1 MKWSMRRKP
10 RRPLNPWRVM
20 VLLLLIAFGV
30 YLNQSVVPA
39 MSLPFVPTPTPT
51 PNPEAVMNEARN
63 FFAQGKLARAIQAY
77 QSAIL
82 ADPRNPALFIE
93 LARVQML
100 SGAFEAALTSAQNA
114 LLLNP
119 NNPQAMAWEAWALHR
134 LDRTEEAITA
144 VRQALQEDPN
154 LGLAHAVYAEILAD
168 QGSYTRAD
176 EEIGMALD
184 LAPDSMEIRAIYGY
198 VLYTEGH
205 LERAA
210 EAYQQAIAKNKYI
223 PEWHLQLGLIYRLLG
238 QRQGDPDLLDQAIE
252 EFLTANT
259 LDPPNPLPDT
269 YIART
274 YAALGEFGKAL
285 QYAADAVK
293 EAPTDPY
300 MHGNYGVMLY
310 KNGKYADAV
319 RELALVVHGGLTAD
333 GVAVEGL
340 PLNYGRVAEYYF
352 TYGWALLRLRRCD
365 EAVPIFQAILNT
377 IPADQISVEN
387 AQAGLKTCREWALTT
402 QPNLTGTP
410 AGTPVPG
417 ETTPPPTFT
426 PTPQP

>member
-30 YLNQSVVPA
+30 YLNQVVVPTLP
-39 MSLPFVPTPTPT
+39 SPFVPTPTPT
-51 PNPEAVMNEARN
+51 PNPEAVMNEARRL
-63 FFAQGKLARAIQAY
+63 FAQGKLARAIETY
-77 QSAIL
+77 QGAIL

-100 SGAFEAALTSAQNA
+100 SGAVEASLTSAQNA

-119 NNPQAMAWEAWALHR
+119 NNPQALTWQAWALHR
-134 LDRTEEAITA
+134 LGRTEEALVA
-144 VRQALQEDPN
+144 VRQALEADPN

-168 QGSYTRAD
+168 QGNYTRAD
-176 EEIGMALD
+176 EEIRTALD
-184 LAPDSMEIRAIYGY
+184 LAPNSMEVHAVYGY
-198 VLYTEGH
+198 VLYVESY

-210 EAYQQAIAKNKYI
+210 KEYQQAIAGNKYI

-238 QRQGDPDLLDQAIE
+238 QRQGDPALLDQAIE

-285 QYAADAVK
+285 QYAADAVQ

-310 KNGKYADAV
+310 KNGKYAEAV

-333 GVAVEGL
+333 GVTVEGL
-340 PLNYGRVAEYYF
+340 PLDYGRVAEYYF

-387 AQAGLKTCREWALTT
+387 AQAGLKTCRELALTP

-410 AGTPVPG
+410 EGTPAPG
-417 ETTPPPTFT
+417 ETTPTPT